1 MLLLFLVLLILLVL
15 YINDNKC
22 VNVDNYE
29 NFQNNNIHD
38 KYYKC
43 SGRYSMLIGNC
54 Q

>member
-1 MLLLFLVLLILLVL
+1 MLILILALLLLLILYLNNDSCKNL
-15 YINDNKC
+15 YEH
-22 VNVDNYE
+22 E
-29 NFQNNNIHD
+29 NFENNNIQD

>member
-1 MLLLFLVLLILLVL
+1 MLILILVLLLLLVL
-15 YINDNKC
+15 YLNKNRC
-22 VNVDNYE
+22 E
-29 NFQNNNIHD
+29 NFDKHENFDNNNIHD

>member
-1 MLLLFLVLLILLVL
+1 MLILILALLLFVL
-15 YINDNKC
+15 YINNDKC
-22 VNVDNYE
+22 E
-29 NFQNNNIHD
+29 NFENNNNIHD